1 MVKKKRIG
9 LQIRFNP
16 ESEQDVEEFF
26 STLKKSE
33 VHVTAVS
40 AFRTYMRVVGFY
52 ERRRFEIGNS
62 PNMLRQWEVCNPGDT
77 HKKANHE
84 NEGIVDEEAFKT
96 FDNMFENENELN
108 N

>member
-33 VHVTAVS
+33 VHITALS
-40 AFRTYMRVVGFY
+40 AFRMYMRSVGFY
-52 ERRRFEIGNS
+52 DKRRFENFS
-62 PNMLRQWEVCNPGDT
+62 LPNLLKQQEIC
-77 HKKANHE
+77 KLANAK
-84 NEGIVDEEAFKT
+84 NIADCKTEGLVDKEAFMT
-96 FDNMFENENELN
+96 FDAMFDNENELKD
-108 N
+108 

>member
-33 VHVTAVS
+33 VHITAIS
-40 AFRTYMRVVGFY
+40 AFRMYMRSVGIYDKRWLENF
-52 ERRRFEIGNS
+52 S
-62 PNMLRQWEVCNPGDT
+62 LPNFLKQQETCKSTSAEN
-77 HKKANHE
+77 KADCKT
-84 NEGIVDEEAFKT
+84 EGLVDKEAFMT
-96 FDNMFENENELN
+96 FDAMFDSENELKN
-108 N
+108 